1 MAEIRV
7 SITGSSLS
15 LEETSRLIRKIP
27 CLGVNY
33 PNILGIQENSQVFL
47 GHLSFDLLRLYGL
60 PSRSRTDFEP
70 FKLGEA
76 YEKAN
81 C

>member
-47 GHLSFDLLRLYGL
+47 GHLSFDLLRL
-60 PSRSRTDFEP
+60 
-70 FKLGEA
+70 
-76 YEKAN
+76 
-81 C
+81 